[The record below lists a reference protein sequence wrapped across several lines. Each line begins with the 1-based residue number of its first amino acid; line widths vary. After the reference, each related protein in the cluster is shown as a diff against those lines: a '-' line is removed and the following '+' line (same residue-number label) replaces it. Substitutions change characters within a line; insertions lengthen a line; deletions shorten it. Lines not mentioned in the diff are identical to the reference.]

1 MHAAKGHPEPL
12 NLDLD
17 DARRRYEHALAPEDR
32 ERHPFYAELC
42 DCLGEDHLGLT
53 LLSEVRATQRNPML
67 ILAALQLLALRRHV
81 VLGPLYD
88 RVRRGELVDVTTDV
102 ETVLNVLHDDPALV
116 RGELWRSTQTNEPGR
131 SAVLQA
137 LVSELARGQRVINV
151 IEVGSS
157 AGINL
162 HFERFRVRELDDHD
176 ALTLECRDL
185 GGAYERTLPSIA
197 RRVGIDPNPLE
208 LANLDDQ
215 QWLKACLWP
224 EDRRRHERFDAV
236 VAAWPTWEPVEV
248 LRGSARERFDEALAL
263 TNDAFTIIVNTWVL
277 FYLSDEER
285 AWFLARAHDA
295 AREGGR
301 ATISVE
307 SPLVAIEGIDPTQRP
322 AQRGASR
329 IVVAR
334 EFGAP
339 ELWGWCHPH
348 GRWLEKVHS

>member
-1 MHAAKGHPEPL
+1 M

-42 DCLGEDHLGLT
+42 DRLGDDQLGLT
-53 LLSEVRATQRNPML
+53 LLAEVRATQRNPML
-67 ILAALQLLALRRHV
+67 ILAALQLLALRGHG
-81 VLGPLYD
+81 VLGPLYE
-88 RVRRGELVDVTTDV
+88 RVRRGEPVEVKLDV
-102 ETVLNVLHDDPALV
+102 ETVLEVLHDAPELV

-131 SAVLQA
+131 SAVIQA
-137 LVSELARGQRVINV
+137 LVSELARGRRRINV

-162 HFERFRVRELDDHD
+162 HFERFHVREVDDHD
-176 ALTLECRDL
+176 ALTLVCRDL
-185 GGAYERTLPSIA
+185 GGVCERTLAPIA
-197 RRVGIDPNPLE
+197 RRVGIDPNPLN
-208 LANLDDQ
+208 LADVDDR

-236 VAAWPTWEPVEV
+236 VAAWPAWEPVEV
-248 LRGSARERFDEALAL
+248 LRGSVRERFDEALAL
-263 TNDAFTIIVNTWVL
+263 TDDTFTIIINTWVL

-285 AWFLARAHDA
+285 AWFLARAHEA
-295 AREGGR
+295 TRAGGR

-307 SPLVAIEGIDPTQRP
+307 SPLVEIEGIDATARP

-339 ELWGWCHPH
+339 EAWGWCHPH
-348 GRWLEKVHS
+348 GRWLEKVDS

>member
-1 MHAAKGHPEPL
+1 MVNSHNEKLH
-12 NLDLD
+12 LDFD

-42 DCLGEDHLGLT
+42 DSLGDDRLGLT
-53 LLSEVRATQRNPML
+53 LLAEVRATQRNPML
-67 ILAALQLLALRRHV
+67 ILAALQLLALRGHV
-81 VLGPLYD
+81 VLGPLYE
-88 RVRRGELVDVTTDV
+88 RVRRGESTEVKVAV
-102 ETVLNVLHDDPALV
+102 ETVLNVLHEDPALV

-137 LVSELARGQRVINV
+137 LVSELARDRGRINV

-162 HFERFRVRELDDHD
+162 HFERFRVREVDDDD
-176 ALTLECRDL
+176 ALTLVCRDV
-185 GGAYERTLPSIA
+185 GGAYERALPPVA
-197 RRVGIDPNPLE
+197 RRVGIDPNPLDLTDLE
-208 LANLDDQ
+208 DQ
-215 QWLKACLWP
+215 RWLKACLWP

-236 VAAWPTWEPVEV
+236 VAAWPSWEPVEV
-248 LRGSARERFDEALAL
+248 LRGSVRERFDQALAL
-263 TNDAFTIIVNTWVL
+263 TNDAFTIIINTWVL

-285 AWFLARAHDA
+285 AWFLTRAHDA
-295 AREGGR
+295 ARVGGF

-307 SPLVAIEGIDPTQRP
+307 SPLVEIEGIGATARP
-322 AQRGASR
+322 EQRGASQ

-334 EFGAP
+334 EFGAL

-348 GRWLEKVHS
+348 GRWLEKTHLS